1 MPTSPYTLGTP
12 STDPGDTSN
21 VISGV
26 YAPKSKSF
34 FLNRMIAT
42 LRSSGFKLYQFG
54 AGSLPHRFMDAIAL
68 ELANL
73 DRQWANSVVR
83 AIRDA
88 GYAAVGVTRNP
99 ATFATGAAGRFTRNA
114 PATSTETIPAGTVV
128 STIDGRT
135 AVTLADLIFVTGQQV
150 GTVGVRSE
158 IVGVGGNYAAGE
170 LTNIL
175 SSIPYSFTNFAPI
188 DGGKE
193 AEGEDEVLARAQALY
208 QGLST
213 STAPAILGAIAGVVS
228 PSLIGIRDAAI
239 INPFLIADLNIP
251 AGVFYVVVE
260 SGGGVAPGDLLLAIQ
275 PVVASKQAAG
285 VASVTISCAAY
296 VAPVV
301 ITYSFHSSDASASN
315 IESRITAAWNDLF
328 FDSKIEDGSGRG
340 DVDISTLP
348 TDLLTQVPEAI
359 DVSIT
364 AGADGIISPP
374 LAYRA
379 LPGAP
384 VYYATGL

>member
-12 STDPGDTSN
+12 STDPGDNSN

-73 DRQWANSVVR
+73 DRQWANSIVR

-88 GYAAVGVTRNP
+88 GYAAVGITRNP

-114 PATSTETIPAGTVV
+114 PATSIETIPAGTTV

-135 AVTLADLIFVTGQQV
+135 AVTLVDLTFTVGQQV
-150 GTVGVRSE
+150 GVVPVRSE

-175 SSIPYSFTNFAPI
+175 SSIPYSFSNFAPI
-188 DGGKE
+188 DGGQEKE
-193 AEGEDEVLARAQALY
+193 SDDALQARAQDTY
-208 QGLST
+208 QGLT
-213 STAPAILGAIAGVVS
+213 SSKASAVLTAVMGVTVAGPLGV
-228 PSLIGIRDAAI
+228 RDAAI

-251 AGVFYVVVE
+251 PGIFYVVVE
-260 SGGGVAPGDLLLAIQ
+260 SGGGTAPLALLTAVDAA
-275 PVVASKQAAG
+275 VVEKRAAG
-285 VASVTISCAAY
+285 VSHVTITASAY
-296 VAPVV
+296 VASVS
-301 ITYSFHSSDASASN
+301 ISYAYSTALSAATIN
-315 IESRITAAWNDLF
+315 AQITALWSDLF
-328 FDSKIEDGSGRG
+328 FDSRIEDGTGRG
-340 DVDISTLP
+340 EVDTS
-348 TDLLTQVPEAI
+348 LLTMQITDQIPEI
-359 DVSIT
+359 NTLVVTVTGGST
-364 AGADGIISPP
+364 VRPP
-374 LAYRA
+374 LTYRA
-379 LPGAP
+379 LAGSP
-384 VYYATGL
+384 VFTITGY